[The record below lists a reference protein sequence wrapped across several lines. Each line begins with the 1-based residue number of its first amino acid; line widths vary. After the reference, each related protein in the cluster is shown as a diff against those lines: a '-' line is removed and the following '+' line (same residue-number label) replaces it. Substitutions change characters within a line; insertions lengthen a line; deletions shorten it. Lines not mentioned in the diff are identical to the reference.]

1 MRGQTPSSKPPSM
14 GIEGGAVPPDEE
26 ETSMHSTPTRSWT
39 TIWWQCATALALVAS
54 ILMAPA
60 IFKQSGA
67 HAAPVPVGHPG
78 AGFLSNFDVSNDTGV
93 YCEGFDIQIE
103 DVTVADAPYQYWGT
117 YGQPTVS
124 PMTFPDGHS
133 GIDVRYAATF
143 AGGAYSASTP
153 PGTMDHF
160 GVSVMVPPGNQ
171 NLTWLC
177 DSSATAA
184 DPGSAGTLVPT
195 GGTATGNGYT
205 NNTITNPVPQITT
218 AIVPTTAGEQV
229 QQQVVNQL
237 PASAAPGVQGDAV
250 WFYRHPSA
258 TLTDPLAL
266 IDLTP
271 EFPAVAQM
279 TQPQVNDL
287 MNLVDAGGSESAS
300 TLAKNGDGA
309 VAWVVDTYAY
319 TGPYDDA
326 HTALCN
332 ETPGDPNNC
341 ANFVG
346 TLLSTTVL
354 STNLA
359 NGGNRSPVTVNETAD
374 GTASGAGGSVVS
386 NDIAAAGVN
395 ANPGNIDCGSGGA
408 TCTSVVD
415 DNTDVTL
422 TAVPAPGYVFDGWN
436 VAGPGLSALKGAAGA
451 AATCATSGSTCKVTA
466 SAKRTVTAR
475 FVHSL
480 VINHP
485 AKVTKMVAGTSAKV
499 TLTASGVKGGAFVS
513 TSDAGVSVSKT
524 TFKTNKVTG
533 VTTVKFTATA
543 ASTLPTAPID
553 VTITNTD
560 TGYATCTGCLNVTAL
575 PVVTAKAPTHV
586 GRPAKGNLSTV
597 VVLTGTG
604 FQPGAKTTSTSPG
617 VTVKVSSVDSSTQIT
632 LSVKTTSAASAGV
645 KTITLKNPDKGATT
659 FSLSVT

>member
-1 MRGQTPSSKPPSM
+1 MR
-14 GIEGGAVPPDEE
+14 
-26 ETSMHSTPTRSWT
+26 STPTRSWT
-39 TIWWQCATALALVAS
+39 TIWWQSATALVLMAS

-78 AGFLSNFDVSNDTGV
+78 AGVLSNFDVSNDTGV

-184 DPGSAGTLVPT
+184 DPGGSGTLVPT

-237 PASAAPGVQGDAV
+237 PASAAPGVQGNAV

-300 TLAKNGDGA
+300 TLAQNGDGA

-319 TGPYDDA
+319 TDPMTMPTRRCA
-326 HTALCN
+326 TRLRATPTTAPTSSARCCRRRCCRP
-332 ETPGDPNNC
+332 TSPT
-341 ANFVG
+341 VG
-346 TLLSTTVL
+346 TAHPSPWRRPSTAPPRARVAPWSAMT
-354 STNLA
+354 
-359 NGGNRSPVTVNETAD
+359 SP
-374 GTASGAGGSVVS
+374 
-386 NDIAAAGVN
+386 
-395 ANPGNIDCGSGGA
+395 P
-408 TCTSVVD
+408 
-415 DNTDVTL
+415 
-422 TAVPAPGYVFDGWN
+422 
-436 VAGPGLSALKGAAGA
+436 
-451 AATCATSGSTCKVTA
+451 
-466 SAKRTVTAR
+466 
-475 FVHSL
+475 
-480 VINHP
+480 
-485 AKVTKMVAGTSAKV
+485 
-499 TLTASGVKGGAFVS
+499 
-513 TSDAGVSVSKT
+513 
-524 TFKTNKVTG
+524 
-533 VTTVKFTATA
+533 A
-543 ASTLPTAPID
+543 ASTQIRA
-553 VTITNTD
+553 
-560 TGYATCTGCLNVTAL
+560 
-575 PVVTAKAPTHV
+575 
-586 GRPAKGNLSTV
+586 
-597 VVLTGTG
+597 
-604 FQPGAKTTSTSPG
+604 TSTAAAEARRAPQWSM
-617 VTVKVSSVDSSTQIT
+617 
-632 LSVKTTSAASAGV
+632 TTPPSAWLRCPHRASCLLDG
-645 KTITLKNPDKGATT
+645 T
-659 FSLSVT
+659 SLDRGSQP